1 MKRHLF
7 LSLCSLFV
15 CVICFSQT
23 NVFKLRIE
31 LCSTSYEV
39 GVLATLTNVSNHIYT
54 VPSFSNA
61 IPLIIPRASILIPEM
76 EMDNG
81 EVADGIKQG
90 FFYSDLESLIR
101 YGFLLKSVLT
111 T

>member
-15 CVICFSQT
+15 CVISFSQT

-31 LCSTSYEV
+31 SCSVSREA

-54 VPSFSNA
+54 APSFYNA
-61 IPLIIPRASILIPEM
+61 IPLVIPRASILIPEM

-81 EVADGIKQG
+81 EVADGNKQG
-90 FFYSDLESLIR
+90 LLYS
-101 YGFLLKSVLT
+101 
-111 T
+111 